1 MKKYQ
6 IEIFLCENRYYFDF
20 LAEIICTENN
30 ESEFVMVTSGS
41 LTSTSGFWKI
51 NTKKNYK
58 TGSVSRKSR
67 RPEGNK
73 KCK

>member
-41 LTSTSGFWKI
+41 LTSTSGFRKI
-51 NTKKNYK
+51 DTKKNYK
-58 TGSVSRKSR
+58 TGSVSRKS
-67 RPEGNK
+67 
-73 KCK
+73 